1 MGSRGL
7 LGSIALVPRALPLAW
22 ETSGERNVGGCVFL
36 GQGQLHWLSGNEGVG
51 EHVRT
56 NIPLGDRAPVK
67 LRTST
72 SAPNEE
78 TCFFCRTGS
87 ISACSSKID
96 PAV

>member
-1 MGSRGL
+1 M
-7 LGSIALVPRALPLAW
+7 LGVVSFWARDK
-22 ETSGERNVGGCVFL
+22 
-36 GQGQLHWLSGNEGVG
+36 LHWLYGNEGVG